1 LKWVES
7 KNYQSKEN
15 FLFTL
20 VIQMPNLGFD
30 LGLVDLG
37 SMVERQLFVVL
48 IPPHKLPWFL
58 ENFFY

>member
-7 KNYQSKEN
+7 KNYQSKEI
-15 FLFTL
+15 FLFTF

-37 SMVERQLFVVL
+37 SMMERQLFVVL
-48 IPPHKLPWFL
+48 IPSHKLPWFL
-58 ENFFY
+58 EIFFY